1 MKISTKHT
9 EMLCLST
16 NPSQCMLPVRVNTL
30 HQVENFM
37 YLGVLF
43 TSDGRWDEEIDTR
56 IGEANAVLREL

>member
-1 MKISTKHT
+1 
-9 EMLCLST
+9 
-16 NPSQCMLPVRVNTL
+16 MLPVRVNTL